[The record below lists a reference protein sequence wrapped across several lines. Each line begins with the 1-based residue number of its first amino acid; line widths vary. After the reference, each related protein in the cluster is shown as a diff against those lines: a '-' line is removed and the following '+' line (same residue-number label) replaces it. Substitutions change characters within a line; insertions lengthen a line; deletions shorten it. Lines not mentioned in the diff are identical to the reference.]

1 MAEVSPRVG
10 GKRST
15 MASTVDRVQK
25 AQLKGVLPYLMPA
38 VLLLM
43 LFDIWPIFFGFFI
56 SLWKWGVRA
65 ERFIG
70 LGNYQRL
77 LTEEIVFQG
86 VNGWEVGELGQSF
99 LVTSYYVFFTV
110 PIALLLAF
118 VLAVLL
124 FQKIPLRGLYRTI
137 FFVPFVTSQVA
148 AAMVFKW
155 IFHPQVGVANAGL
168 AALGIPPQTWLQDPD
183 PVIKK
188 VLTAVG
194 VSMDWLPDALAGPS
208 LALFCIILF
217 SIWASIG
224 FDVIIFLAGLGA
236 IPKELYEAARVDG
249 AEGWQL
255 VRNIT
260 FPLISPTTFFL
271 LVVSIIRSFQNF
283 NAFYAMADGN
293 GHPLQ
298 TTLSMTL
305 AVFRNFYQ
313 KPGHVGYAAAFSFV
327 LFFIILGLTVIQ
339 FKVGEKRVHY
349 S

>member
-1 MAEVSPRVG
+1 
-10 GKRST
+10 

-25 AQLKGVLPYLMPA
+25 TRVQKTQLKGVLPYLMPA

-155 IFHPQVGVANAGL
+155 IFHPQVGIANAGL
-168 AALGIPPQTWLQDPD
+168 VALGIPPQTWLQDPN

-188 VLTAVG
+188 VLTAAG
-194 VSMDWLPDALAGPS
+194 VHMDWLPDALAGPS